1 MMVVGAIAGAATP
14 AVAARFGVAARLRPW
29 LAVGASAG
37 AVLGSA
43 IPSEAAAVWALA
55 LAVGVPLAA
64 IDLGAHRLPDAL
76 VLPAAAA
83 ALVVALAGGAPAAV
97 AGGGLL
103 VTAYALL
110 AVLPRS
116 GLGFGD
122 VKLAGLLG
130 IALALLGWGAL
141 AWGTALA
148 FLSGGLMA
156 AALLVTGR
164 ATRTTPLPFGP
175 HMLAGALAAAVLFG
189 SEGSAGQSAK
199 QAIDVGVVVV
209 QVRRGA

>member
-1 MMVVGAIAGAATP
+1 
-14 AVAARFGVAARLRPW
+14 
-29 LAVGASAG
+29 
-37 AVLGSA
+37 
-43 IPSEAAAVWALA
+43 
-55 LAVGVPLAA
+55 
-64 IDLGAHRLPDAL
+64 
-76 VLPAAAA
+76 
-83 ALVVALAGGAPAAV
+83 
-97 AGGGLL
+97 L

-130 IALALLGWGAL
+130 TALALLGWGAL

-164 ATRTTPLPFGP
+164 AKRNTPLPFGP
-175 HMLAGALAAAVLFG
+175 HMLAGALVAAVLFG
-189 SEGSAGQSAK
+189 SAGEGSAGEGSAGEGSAGEGLK
-199 QAIDVGVVVV
+199 QAVDVGHRVVE
-209 QVRRGA
+209 VRRGA